1 VQAAHDSDNLHL
13 RFQWKT
19 RNPFPGTAH
28 PHWQFDGKDWKAM
41 GWPRLHKKAWG
52 EGQPAIY
59 EDRL

>member
-1 VQAAHDSDNLHL
+1 MREWDAWS
-13 RFQWKT
+13 T
-19 RNPFPGTAH
+19 Y
-28 PHWQFDGKDWKAM
+28 WQFDGKDWKAM